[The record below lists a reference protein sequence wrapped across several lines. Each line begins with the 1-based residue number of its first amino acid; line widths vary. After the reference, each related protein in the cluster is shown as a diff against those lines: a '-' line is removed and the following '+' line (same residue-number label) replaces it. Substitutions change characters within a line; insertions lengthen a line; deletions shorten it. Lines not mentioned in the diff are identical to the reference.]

1 MNQQLRQRAETE
13 IVTAIFDYEEDPHK
27 RAEKHAARALNRLLR
42 LLAAHHHPTGA
53 KSSAVP
59 QWCPLMEIGGLPA

>member
-1 MNQQLRQRAETE
+1 MNQELRQRAETE

-42 LLAAHHHPTGA
+42 LLAAHHHTAGA
-53 KSSAVP
+53 KSSAVSP
-59 QWCPLMEIGGLPA
+59 WCPLMEIGGLSA

>member
-1 MNQQLRQRAETE
+1 MNQELRQRAETE

-42 LLAAHHHPTGA
+42 LLAAHHHTAGA

-59 QWCPLMEIGGLPA
+59 QWCPLMEIGGLSA